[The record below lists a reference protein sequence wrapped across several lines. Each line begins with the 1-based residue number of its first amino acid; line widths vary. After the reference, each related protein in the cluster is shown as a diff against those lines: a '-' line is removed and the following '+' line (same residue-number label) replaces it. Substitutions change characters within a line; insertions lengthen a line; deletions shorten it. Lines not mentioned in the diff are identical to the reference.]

1 MRTPLKIAL
10 AVAVLGAGWAA
21 MQQDDGVELAASD
34 KRGARSEARGP
45 ATGDRRG
52 TPRPGAGAVSPA
64 RRAAQAESVAVSWV
78 DTALSEGVRAWRL
91 RVSDA
96 EALPPARPMTSASPS
111 AWASMA
117 PPPPPPVKVVAPPP
131 PPPPMAPRFPHA
143 WIGRVNDETVSVAPV
158 TAKVTAKGA
167 AAPAASAVAAAA
179 AASGASGAVAT
190 PVPPARPIQRAVLA
204 GPVATWVVKEGDVI
218 EGQWRVDRIQD
229 RTMRLTYLP
238 LQQSQTVSMK

>member
-96 EALPPARPMTSASPS
+96 EALPPARPMTLASPS

-143 WIGRVNDETVSVAPV
+143 WIGRVNDETVSV
-158 TAKVTAKGA
+158 TAKGA
-167 AAPAASAVAAAA
+167 AAPAASAAA
-179 AASGASGAVAT
+179 AASGASGAVAA
-190 PVPPARPIQRAVLA
+190 PVQPARPIQRAVLA

>member
-1 MRTPLKIAL
+1 MRAPLKIAL

-21 MQQDDGVELAASD
+21 MQPDDGVELAASD
-34 KRGARSEARGP
+34 KRGTAREARGTAP
-45 ATGDRRG
+45 DDRRG
-52 TPRPGAGAVSPA
+52 SPRPNAGAVSAA
-64 RRAAQAESVAVSWV
+64 RRASQADAAAVSWT
-78 DTALSEGVRAWRL
+78 DAALSEGVRAWRL

-96 EALPPARPMTSASPS
+96 EVLPPARPMTSATPS

-143 WIGRVNDETVSVAPV
+143 WIGRVNDETVS
-158 TAKVTAKGA
+158 
-167 AAPAASAVAAAA
+167 AAPAAAKAKPAVASPAASAASAAA
-179 AASGASGAVAT
+179 GASSASAA
-190 PVPPARPIQRAVLA
+190 PAQPARPIQRAVLA

-218 EGQWRVDRIQD
+218 EGQWRVDSIQD

>member
-1 MRTPLKIAL
+1 MRAALKIAL

-34 KRGARSEARGP
+34 QRGGRDRSRDRAGP
-45 ATGDRRG
+45 SNGPSTDTARRG
-52 TPRPGAGAVSPA
+52 ERSDRPAPA
-64 RRAAQAESVAVSWV
+64 ARAASGVALAAAPWT
-78 DTALSEGVRAWRL
+78 DAALSEGVQAWRL
-91 RVSDA
+91 RTAES
-96 EALPPARPMTSASPS
+96 EALPPPRPMTKAAPS

-117 PPPPPPVKVVAPPP
+117 PPPPPPVKVAAAPP

-143 WIGRVNDETVSVAPV
+143 WIGRVNDETVS
-158 TAKVTAKGA
+158 A
-167 AAPAASAVAAAA
+167 AAAQAPAATPAASAASA
-179 AASGASGAVAT
+179 AASAASA
-190 PVPPARPIQRAVLA
+190 PVRVARPIQRAVLA

-229 RTMRLTYLP
+229 RSMSLTYLP

>member
-1 MRTPLKIAL
+1 MRAPLKIAL

-21 MQQDDGVELAASD
+21 MQPDDGIELAASD

-45 ATGDRRG
+45 ATGDRRDS
-52 TPRPGAGAVSPA
+52 PRPSTGAVSA
-64 RRAAQAESVAVSWV
+64 TRRTAQASAPATSWT
-78 DTALSEGVRAWRL
+78 DAALSEGVRAWRL

-117 PPPPPPVKVVAPPP
+117 PPPPPPVKEPPPPP

-143 WIGRVNDETVSVAPV
+143 WIGRVNDETVTAVATPP
-158 TAKVTAKGA
+158 K
-167 AAPAASAVAAAA
+167 AVAAAASVA
-179 AASGASGAVAT
+179 AASGASSAVAA

-218 EGQWRVDRIQD
+218 DSQWRVDRIQD

>member
-21 MQQDDGVELAASD
+21 TQQDDGVELAVSD
-34 KRGARSEARGP
+34 KRGASSGKRAAATDDPHGAPRPNATVAP
-45 ATGDRRG
+45 AT
-52 TPRPGAGAVSPA
+52 
-64 RRAAQAESVAVSWV
+64 RRAAQASAAAAPWT
-78 DTALSEGVRAWRL
+78 DAALSEGVRAWRL

-96 EALPPARPMTSASPS
+96 EVLPPARPMTTSSPS

-117 PPPPPPVKVVAPPP
+117 PPPPPPVKEAPPPP

-143 WIGRVNDETVSVAPV
+143 WIGRVNDETAS
-158 TAKVTAKGA
+158 
-167 AAPAASAVAAAA
+167 AASA
-179 AASGASGAVAT
+179 
-190 PVPPARPIQRAVLA
+190 PRPIQRAVLA
-204 GPVATWVVKEGDVI
+204 GPVSTWVVKDGDVI
-218 EGQWRVDRIQD
+218 DGQWRVDRIQD